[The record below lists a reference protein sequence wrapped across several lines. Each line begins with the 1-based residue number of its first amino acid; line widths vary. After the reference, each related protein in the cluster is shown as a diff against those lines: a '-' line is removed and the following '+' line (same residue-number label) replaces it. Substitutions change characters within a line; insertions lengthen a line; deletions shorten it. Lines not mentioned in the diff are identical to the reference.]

1 MARIFL
7 VIAGLMWVVYGAYLL
22 AVPQALAP
30 LAGVSATSVTGTIE
44 LRAMYGGLEIA
55 VGLFC
60 LIAAFLP
67 GMLFSGL
74 LMMGL
79 ASAGFGITR
88 LLSAAYAGEFSTY
101 TRQGLSLE
109 LPLMLISAWFLFRQ
123 RSARPRTPTSGT

>member
-1 MARIFL
+1 MARVFL

-22 AVPQALAP
+22 AMPQALAP
-30 LAGVSATSVTGTIE
+30 LAGVTATSVTGTIE

-55 VGLFC
+55 VGLFA
-60 LIAAFLP
+60 LIAAFVP

-88 LLSAAYAGEFSTY
+88 LLSAAFVGEFSTY

-109 LPLMLISAWFLFRQ
+109 LPLMLISAWFLYRQ
-123 RSARPRTPTSGT
+123 RSLRPGSRAAGT